1 MKKRCI
7 YYSVVIIGSALLLS
21 SCGIFSLHALYK
33 DENLIVKNEL
43 IGTWQSI
50 GDDDFAVMI
59 DSIGNRKYEFAM
71 IDGEDTA
78 AFEMGLL
85 RLNDQYFIDL
95 YPQEDCSFPSGDNC
109 DMIEM
114 LVRNYI
120 PVHTF
125 MKLDYI
131 EGSLILTE
139 FDNERLIDLFAN
151 NRIRLAHE
159 MINEDEYV
167 VITASTVDLQKFIS
181 RYANDDE
188 AFNEP
193 EKYHRL

>member
-7 YYSVVIIGSALLLS
+7 HYSIIIIGSVVLLS
-21 SCGIFSLHALYK
+21 GCGIFSLHALYK

-59 DSIGNRKYEFAM
+59 DSIGHSKYEFVM

-78 AFEMGLL
+78 AFEMGLIQL
-85 RLNDQYFIDL
+85 KNQYFIDL
-95 YPQEDCSFPSGDNC
+95 YPQEECSFPSGENC

-114 LVRNYI
+114 LLRNYI

-125 MKLDYI
+125 MKLDYLD
-131 EGSLILTE
+131 GTLILTE

-151 NRIRLAHE
+151 NRIRLPHE

-167 VITASTVDLQKFIS
+167 VITASTDDLQKFIS